1 MLKITSIA
9 IGLLTAISM
18 ASGAQAMPREIYS
31 PSVQPSN
38 HAEVYTNHG
47 SNSERHGR
55 QEVNYR
61 RNGVSERSEGR
72 NRRYHSQRNNSRVV
86 YSSHRSESHRNHG
99 RHHSRNHG
107 SVRYYR

>member
-9 IGLLTAISM
+9 IGLLTTISM

-38 HAEVYTNHG
+38 HAEIYSNHRG
-47 SNSERHGR
+47 NYGR
-55 QEVNYR
+55 QEVNHR
-61 RNGVSERSEGR
+61 RHGESGRTEGR

-86 YSSHRSESHRNHG
+86 YSSHHSESR

>member
-38 HAEVYTNHG
+38 HAEVYANHRG
-47 SNSERHGR
+47 NSEHHGR
-55 QEVNYR
+55 QEVSHR
-61 RNGVSERSEGR
+61 RHGVSERTEGR

-86 YSSHRSESHRNHG
+86 YSSHRSESRGHHG
-99 RHHSRNHG
+99 RHRMNS
-107 SVRYYR
+107 RYYR